1 MYIRAAFIVSLI
13 GLFAIVSSGCSA
25 DEEARTRISDL
36 EAQVSVLRSESDPI
50 GRVDAIGDPISDR
63 GLELTVRRVWI
74 ESDASGQLIRVV
86 ADVQLENKTD
96 LPQANRFTIVAL
108 TPRGE
113 AMTLTSWEL
122 DELAGKQIE
131 NWTVIPADSS
141 QRGYVL
147 DVDYR
152 AASWAA
158 NPISPQESARDLLS
172 IEQLLVFV
180 EGSAGVHRIDVEP
193 DEGAIYSPTPP
204 STTSSQNL
212 PTVEFWNTYLYGSGG
227 DGQLLS
233 FNPATAL
240 ARLTAVIAIDQTGHD
255 TGHSQA
261 IACETWILAGTGS
274 PTDCNLTRVD

>member
-147 DVDYR
+147 DVDYVR
-152 AASWAA
+152 RVGRRTRFPLKSLHVISCRSSSSW
-158 NPISPQESARDLLS
+158 
-172 IEQLLVFV
+172 
-180 EGSAGVHRIDVEP
+180 
-193 DEGAIYSPTPP
+193 
-204 STTSSQNL
+204 SS
-212 PTVEFWNTYLYGSGG
+212 
-227 DGQLLS
+227 
-233 FNPATAL
+233 
-240 ARLTAVIAIDQTGHD
+240 
-255 TGHSQA
+255 
-261 IACETWILAGTGS
+261 
-274 PTDCNLTRVD
+274 